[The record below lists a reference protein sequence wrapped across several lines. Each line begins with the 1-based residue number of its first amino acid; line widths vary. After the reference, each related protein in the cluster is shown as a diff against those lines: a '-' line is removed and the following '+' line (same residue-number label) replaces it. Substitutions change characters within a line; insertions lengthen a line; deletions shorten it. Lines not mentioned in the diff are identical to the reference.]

1 MSGANLLDLLGS
13 MEPCQVTIA
22 EQNQARISHD
32 NDENNPLL
40 PEKSP
45 SSVLRFQNDDK
56 KEQEQSSTVNHSLS
70 WSGNQWSCHNCTLR
84 GDKFTM
90 QNIPCKENNK
100 KK

>member
-40 PEKSP
+40 PKNNP
-45 SSVLRFQNDDK
+45 NCVLRAQM
-56 KEQEQSSTVNHSLS
+56 TV
-70 WSGNQWSCHNCTLR
+70 
-84 GDKFTM
+84 
-90 QNIPCKENNK
+90 INNK
-100 KK
+100 DNPLAMTPIGAKANGGRIYDS